1 MTQAWGRNHLPRWEK
16 AISET
21 TQSQKDFLFPKP
33 RVEALTI
40 YQAVGWGISQGFF
53 SSIGRKLTLEETAT
67 LVPPH
72 KAQKEDSKR
81 WRYDQVMKTV
91 SQETAQEYFQDY
103 KKCSWSSCIQVKE
116 RKWLS
121 FQATCISEPRKSS
134 GREKVIYQWGAA
146 RHIIILAASVHQ

>member
-40 YQAVGWGISQGFF
+40 YQAVRWGISQGFA
-53 SSIGRKLTLEETAT
+53 SSTGRKLTLEETAT

-81 WRYDQVMKTV
+81 WRYDQVMKNI
-91 SQETAQEYFQDY
+91 SQESAQEYF
-103 KKCSWSSCIQVKE
+103 
-116 RKWLS
+116 
-121 FQATCISEPRKSS
+121 
-134 GREKVIYQWGAA
+134 
-146 RHIIILAASVHQ
+146 